1 MACYARPDFLTQLVC
16 VLALFFLSD
25 SETISRDKFRRLPII
40 LLISIIYD
48 VVYLLFIQDLAGE
61 GIRQDG
67 GREAVVKK
75 FALHVTWVAMFYKI
89 PFFFVLWKVSYN
101 YLIDIKEVKDAPR
114 IIKLMKIIE
123 KFSDEAADQERLDS
137 N

>member
-1 MACYARPDFLTQLVC
+1 M
-16 VLALFFLSD
+16 
-25 SETISRDKFRRLPII
+25 LPIL

-48 VVYLLFIQDLAGE
+48 AVWLLFIQDLAGE

-67 GREAVVKK
+67 GREATVKK
-75 FALHVTWVAMFYKI
+75 LALNVTWVAFFYKI

-114 IIKLMKIIE
+114 ITRLFKIME
-123 KFSDEAADQERLDS
+123 KFSDGNPEEERLDS